1 MHDRDPFRAPR
12 REPKPGTFHR
22 PAHGFGTKPA
32 PEAADLRLSGP
43 KVGEQK
49 LEARRGSAGI
59 APWRC
64 PNEEK
69 AVTRPVGRLP
79 TRRLTLNARWR
90 RRRASSG
97 RKRLARAART
107 SPHAGMYTQASTSKV
122 AIMEWITMQ
131 VPSESWVMM
140 RAPSKRENLPAS

>member
-32 PEAADLRLSGP
+32 PEAADLRLSDP

-79 TRRLTLNARWR
+79 TRRLTLKCPLAAPTREFWEETPCACR
-90 RRRASSG
+90 SHQTSCRDVHPGEHEQSSHHG
-97 RKRLARAART
+97 VDH
-107 SPHAGMYTQASTSKV
+107 HAGAV
-122 AIMEWITMQ
+122 
-131 VPSESWVMM
+131 
-140 RAPSKRENLPAS
+140 